1 MPINYSKN
9 KKRYLRRGLDD
20 FSSKILHL
28 IFTAHPEKVTL
39 PFIAKSLKIEEKT
52 SMSLLKKIQLS
63 EIPILISKNK
73 KNEIIVQGSMNEPIS
88 WILKEKESAEGM
100 LALIKD
106 LKIDNNDPGNRQ
118 KKITYRIYDDYV
130 RTLNEVFDKWNS
142 LKLFEKINKENCE
155 F

>member
-1 MPINYSKN
+1 
-9 KKRYLRRGLDD
+9 
-20 FSSKILHL
+20 
-28 IFTAHPEKVTL
+28 
-39 PFIAKSLKIEEKT
+39 
-52 SMSLLKKIQLS
+52 MSLLKKIQLS
-63 EIPILISKNK
+63 EIPILISKNN